1 VRKAPGDTR
10 RDIRCAALAAFRRHG
25 YRGTTLQ
32 EIAGEVGL
40 TRGAVL
46 HHFNSKAD
54 LLAAVVNPYLRVL
67 DGVLDSADVSDP
79 PTVVQREF
87 LLRELA
93 GLVLD
98 NRATVE
104 LLTRDVAARDEI
116 DSSDAWTART
126 RRLTTLLTGT
136 HATET
141 EQVRTAA
148 ALGAIL
154 HPAAS
159 AWLDLDG
166 ADARAALI
174 DASLAAIG
182 TRNETQPETAT
193 PKDWN

>member
-1 VRKAPGDTR
+1 MRKAPGDTR

-182 TRNETQPETAT
+182 TQNDSQPDSAT

>member
-67 DGVLDSADVSDP
+67 DEVLDSADVSDP

-182 TRNETQPETAT
+182 TPNDSQPDSAT

>member
-1 VRKAPGDTR
+1 M
-10 RDIRCAALAAFRRHG
+10 
-25 YRGTTLQ
+25 
-32 EIAGEVGL
+32 
-40 TRGAVL
+40 
-46 HHFNSKAD
+46 
-54 LLAAVVNPYLRVL
+54 
-67 DGVLDSADVSDP
+67 
-79 PTVVQREF
+79 
-87 LLRELA
+87 
-93 GLVLD
+93 LD

-148 ALGAIL
+148 QTAESAETARWFGTPSIMVYQNVTPGLLPSEAERLGIL